1 LKQDSKA
8 ILTAAAK
15 ASDALDY
22 LEWFAVQPNS
32 PPNAQAA
39 DLAEAEAA

>member
-1 LKQDSKA
+1 LKRDSKA

-15 ASDALDY
+15 ASVALDY
-22 LEWFAVQPNS
+22 LEWFVNQPQS
-32 PPNAQAA
+32 TPNAQAA